1 MGILDNQNTPEIDPA
16 VRIANQIK
24 QQARMTFQQLVQAF
38 NQGAQSFW
46 NNPRATP
53 AQIAAAL
60 GTDAKEV
67 FQLHGKIG
75 ALLAEVKPDSI
86 QPGLS
91 VVGQFSYNE
100 DGTVTVTTP
109 DQPQNG

>member
-1 MGILDNQNTPEIDPA
+1 MSILNNPQVPEVDPA
-16 VRIANQIK
+16 VRVANQIK
-24 QQARMTFQQLVQAF
+24 QQARSTFQNLVQVF

-46 NNPRATP
+46 SNPRATP

-60 GTDAKEV
+60 GTDATEV

-75 ALLAEVKPDSI
+75 ALLAEIKPEAI

-91 VVGQFSYNE
+91 LVGQYSYNQ
-100 DGTVTVTTP
+100 DGSVTITP
-109 DQPQNG
+109 PAEPQ